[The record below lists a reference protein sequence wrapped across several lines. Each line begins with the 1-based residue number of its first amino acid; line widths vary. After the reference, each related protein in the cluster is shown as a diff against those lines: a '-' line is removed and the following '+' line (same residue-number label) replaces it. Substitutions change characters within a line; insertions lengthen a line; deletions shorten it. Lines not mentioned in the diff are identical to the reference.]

1 MKGTGISIFLKG
13 LVVGGTMIVP
23 GVSGGTMAMILGIYD
38 KLISAISSFRKNTVQ
53 NTKLLLKFAAGAG
66 IGLFLF
72 VTPLS
77 WLLENYEMQ
86 VIYFFMGA
94 VFGGIP
100 LIEKES
106 GVERFT
112 VRTFFYMLIG
122 AALVIAISKIPQG
135 IFSINGNF
143 ISLLIVGAIAAV
155 ALILPGISI
164 SHLFL
169 ILGMYEQILGAIKNF
184 QFATLLPLAAGVG
197 IGIILFSKLLENMMK
212 RYPQPTYLVILG
224 FVLGSIAGIFPGLP
238 AGNNGGV
245 QIILCV
251 GLFLLGFFAIYMLQG
266 QTSAN
271 KNAADY

>member
-1 MKGTGISIFLKG
+1 MKKTTISTFLKG

-38 KLISAISSFRKNTVQ
+38 KLIFAISSFRKNPLQ
-53 NTKLLLKFAAGAG
+53 NIKFLLKFVTGAG
-66 IGLFLF
+66 IGMLLFAA
-72 VTPLS
+72 PLS
-77 WLLENYEMQ
+77 WLLEHYKFP

-106 GVERFT
+106 GVGKLTGRA
-112 VRTFFYMLIG
+112 VIYMLIG
-122 AALVIAISKIPQG
+122 AAIVIAISTIPQG

-143 ISLLIVGAIAAV
+143 ITMLLIGAVAAV

-169 ILGMYEQILGAIKNF
+169 ILGMYEQILNAIKNL
-184 QFATLLPLAAGVG
+184 QFTMLLPLAAGVG
-197 IGIILFSKLLENMMK
+197 VGIILFSKLLENLMK
-212 RYPQPTYLVILG
+212 KHPQSTYLVILG
-224 FVLGSIAGIFPGLP
+224 FILGSVAGVFPGFPTGTKRAIQTL
-238 AGNNGGV
+238 
-245 QIILCV
+245 ICIS
-251 GLFLLGFFAIYMLQG
+251 LFFLGFFTIYTVQKN
-266 QTSAN
+266 TT